1 MIGYEVISASDGE
14 EALNIFRTEY
24 PNLIVLDI
32 MMPKLDG
39 YGVCQELRK
48 ESDVPIIM
56 LTALGDVS
64 DRITGL
70 ELGADDYIVKPFSPK
85 ELEARIRAVLRRV
98 EKLTVSAHI
107 PSSGI
112 IHIGFLKVDTNK
124 KQVYKNNE
132 RVRLTG
138 MEFSLLE
145 LLVSRAGDPFSR
157 AAILKEVWGYT
168 PERHVDTR
176 VVDVHISRLRAKLE
190 DDPSNPDLILTAR
203 GTGYL
208 FQKITEQIT

>member
-1 MIGYEVISASDGE
+1 MIGYDVVTASDGE
-14 EALNIFRTEY
+14 EALKVFREED
-24 PNLIVLDI
+24 PDLVVLDV

-48 ESDVPIIM
+48 ESDIPIIM
-56 LTALGDVS
+56 LTALGDVA

-70 ELGADDYIVKPFSPK
+70 ELGADDYVVKPFSPK
-85 ELEARIRAVLRRV
+85 ELEARIRSVLRRV
-98 EKLTVSAHI
+98 SKGSHEGI
-107 PSSGI
+107 PSSGVI
-112 IHIGFLKVDTNK
+112 QVVDIRIDTNK
-124 KQVYKNNE
+124 RQVYKRDE
-132 RVRLTG
+132 RIRLTG

-145 LLVSRAGDPFSR
+145 LLVSRSGEPFSR
-157 AAILKEVWGYT
+157 AEILQEVWGYT

-190 DDPSNPDLILTAR
+190 DDPSNPELILTAR

-208 FQKITEQIT
+208 FQRIIQDDE